1 MPHPVAI
8 PRRAAVLRR
17 LTGLLLAAACLGGC
31 SSLRTDA
38 AKSLGEA
45 GQQTAE
51 AIAATAVLSDAACQ
65 QALDV
70 DTLVF
75 HYNYGGMEVQP
86 ALAEQRA
93 RLTEDYVQI
102 HNELRA
108 RRKVFAELA
117 AAYQAFSDLADNQ
130 AAVETAE
137 AVEKLSDAVSKYA
150 EATGGSPIF
159 SGSTQRNLGKLGW
172 LATAEMKKKRLKEA
186 SALLRSRLTA
196 FAKLLQNPLVKEQ
209 QLGFQEHLAGIKGEG
224 IQLLWEAGAFDPSPL
239 LDELGA
245 DIGLRASPEADTLS
259 LKDKKFSSG
268 LGAVVVSRLRRKI
281 NLVRE
286 GYEASVNAVDE
297 LAREHK
303 KLEQDGS
310 LDLDRLRNI
319 AAEQQRAAQPMT
331 PAKEE
336 SK

>member
-1 MPHPVAI
+1 MPCPDSVA
-8 PRRAAVLRR
+8 RRAALRR
-17 LTGLLLAAACLGGC
+17 LASLLLAAACLGGC

-51 AIAATAVLSDAACQ
+51 AIAATVFLSDAACQ

-70 DTLVF
+70 DTLIF
-75 HYNYGGMEVQP
+75 HYDYGAMEAPP

-117 AAYQAFSDLADNQ
+117 AAYQVFSDLADNQ

-137 AVEKLSDAVSKYA
+137 AIEKLSDAVSKYA
-150 EATGGSPIF
+150 EATGGRPVF
-159 SGSTQRNLGKLGW
+159 SGSTQRNLGTLGW

-186 SALLRSRLTA
+186 SELLRSRLIA
-196 FAKLLQNPLVKEQ
+196 FAKMLRNPAVQEQ
-209 QLGFQEHLAGIKGEG
+209 LLGFQEHLAGIKGEG
-224 IQLLWEAGAFDPSPL
+224 VQLLWEAGAFDPSPL

-245 DIGLRASPEADTLS
+245 DLGLRASVEADTLAQ
-259 LKDKKFSSG
+259 KDKKFSSG
-268 LGAVVVSRLRRKI
+268 LGAVVASRLRRKI
-281 NLVRE
+281 NLIQE

-297 LAREHK
+297 LIREHR

-310 LDLDRLRNI
+310 LDLNRLLQI
-319 AAEQQRAAQPMT
+319 AEEQQRAARPLA

-336 SK
+336 SPR